1 MSSWGD
7 FSKLADSGM
16 LAQFGDDHPTT
27 LASSLHILLLLLL
40 LAAQRRRAY
49 YLHLSR
55 IILSGLQARSRCDI
69 LEERGRHMPFSQQPC
84 PSSCP
89 GSIFSFAL
97 PFNSPAILP
106 WPEAPIWSLPFFLP
120 SYLPFL
126 PSLPPS
132 LIAFLRPLLSSHT
145 LTRCAL
151 LSTAKCHI
159 PSQTPLT
166 ARPRQTWLHM
176 HACIPVYIYIC
187 RFRVPDV

>member
-49 YLHLSR
+49 YLHLSPYNSLWIASTVTMR
-55 IILSGLQARSRCDI
+55 YSRGARTAHALLAAAMPILMPWEHFLLCSPLQFSCHPSLAR
-69 LEERGRHMPFSQQPC
+69 GPPMV
-84 PSSCP
+84 PS
-89 GSIFSFAL
+89 
-97 PFNSPAILP
+97 ILP
-106 WPEAPIWSLPFFLP
+106 C
-120 SYLPFL
+120 
-126 PSLPPS
+126 LPPS

-176 HACIPVYIYIC
+176 HACIPVYIYIYIC
-187 RFRVPDV
+187 AASVSPMYDAR